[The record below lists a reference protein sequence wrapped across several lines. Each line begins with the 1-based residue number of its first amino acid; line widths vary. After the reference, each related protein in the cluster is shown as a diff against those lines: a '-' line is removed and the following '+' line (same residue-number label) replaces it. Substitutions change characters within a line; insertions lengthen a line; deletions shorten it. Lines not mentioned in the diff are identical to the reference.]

1 MKKTKLVLTGS
12 ILLILSFF
20 AIKALYKTESP
31 SIVQVKFIPKELTPD
46 KVDQIL
52 TSSPL
57 KHILNKQTSATHKN
71 ALTKMALF
79 FVQNLE
85 GILENVDNE
94 KIVTSL
100 YEQNDIIMEC
110 SAKLF
115 GQDGIDAIYHGYK
128 LTVNTTEKKMR
139 SLESGKYFSGKI
151 ISMPKVDKTECLRL
165 FGTI

>member
-1 MKKTKLVLTGS
+1 MKKINLIVVGTVILALSLV
-12 ILLILSFF
+12 
-20 AIKALYKTESP
+20 AIKELHKVESP
-31 SIVQVKFIPKELTPD
+31 STVQLKFTPKELTPD
-46 KVDQIL
+46 KIDLIL

-57 KHILNKQTSATHKN
+57 KHVLHKQTSATHKN
-71 ALTKMALF
+71 ALTKMALI

-85 GILENVDNE
+85 SILDNVDNE
-94 KIVTSL
+94 KIVISL

-128 LTVNTTEKKMR
+128 LTVNTTAKKMR

-151 ISMPKVDKTECLRL
+151 ISMPKVDKTEC
-165 FGTI
+165 